1 MLLSYT
7 NDDVL
12 SFQEN
17 KINRDTLCQFLQH
30 SCTFLLKT
38 NRKGRHIV
46 DQYLSMVI
54 ITYNNVINQRVNPGT
69 KANAVVGH

>member
-1 MLLSYT
+1 MMMC
-7 NDDVL
+7 
-12 SFQEN
+12 FPFR
-17 KINRDTLCQFLQH
+17 KIKSIVILYAHFY

-46 DQYLSMVI
+46 DQYLYMVI

-69 KANAVVGH
+69 KVNVVVGL